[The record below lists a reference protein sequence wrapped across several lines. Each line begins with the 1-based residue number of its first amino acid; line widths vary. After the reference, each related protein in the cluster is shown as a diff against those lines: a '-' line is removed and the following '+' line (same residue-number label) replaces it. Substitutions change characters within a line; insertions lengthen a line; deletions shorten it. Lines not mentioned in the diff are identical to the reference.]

1 MKYYIYVKG
10 EKIPVSE
17 EIYKSY
23 WQVVNHQKYVN
34 RKMFANGVRNF
45 SSFDKAEFNFDEL
58 LVDERVDVERIVVTK
73 MIIEKLNEALLTLS
87 DLEFSIIKAI
97 YFEDYSIRQ
106 VAKEQEMSA
115 ASVFRL
121 RNKVLSYLKKIIDK

>member
-23 WQVVNHQKYVN
+23 WQVVNHQNYVN
-34 RKMFANGVRNF
+34 RKMIANGVRNF

-73 MIIEKLNEALLTLS
+73 MIIEKLNEALLT
-87 DLEFSIIKAI
+87 
-97 YFEDYSIRQ
+97 
-106 VAKEQEMSA
+106 
-115 ASVFRL
+115 
-121 RNKVLSYLKKIIDK
+121 